1 MGIHLLCTTHIP
13 FCCFYSIK
21 VDILELFTIILNPN
35 DPLKALWHIFGI
47 SFFLQMCMFISTYK
61 ALYNLGFSSP
71 LTKWMTLTFSLFTT
85 VFWKIIFLP
94 TTVFLCITY
103 KTDSFYD
110 ANEILKVAYFRY
122 SFNNF
127 WNIIIQWTYLRT
139 TDIVSFT
146 FVCSLVCRFWSLCPL
161 KFPDAF
167 IWAGRK
173 GTLIPI
179 S

>member
-1 MGIHLLCTTHIP
+1 MIFWNLYDHLESQWSVNGFVTYFWNLIFSYKCVCV
-13 FCCFYSIK
+13 F
-21 VDILELFTIILNPN
+21 
-35 DPLKALWHIFGI
+35 PLI
-47 SFFLQMCMFISTYK
+47 Q
-61 ALYNLGFSSP
+61 ALYNSGFSSP